1 MTSHHVFV
9 TGGTG
14 YLGAALIEALV
25 ARGHRVR
32 ALVRAGSER
41 KLPSGCEPVVGDALR
56 AQTFARSVAPADTFV
71 QLVGVAKPSPAKAR
85 QFREIDL
92 ASARAGVDAAR
103 ASNVRHFVY
112 VSVAQ
117 PAPIMKSYVAARVE
131 AEAHLR
137 ASGLDATILR
147 PWYVI
152 GPGHYWP
159 LAMVP
164 VYKLL
169 EALPATRASAI
180 RLGLVRHR
188 EMVAALVE
196 AVEHPA
202 HGVRIVETQGIR
214 SARSQTAR

>member
-1 MTSHHVFV
+1 MAPRHVFV

-14 YLGAALIEALV
+14 YLGSALIEAL
-25 ARGHRVR
+25 ALRGHRVR
-32 ALVRAGSER
+32 ALVRASSVS

-56 AQTFARSVAPADTFV
+56 SETFASAVASADTFV
-71 QLVGVAKPSPAKAR
+71 QLVGVAKPSPWKAA
-85 QFREIDL
+85 QFRSIDL

-103 ASNVRHFVY
+103 GAGVRHFVY

-117 PAPIMKSYVAARVE
+117 PAPVMKSYVAARAE

-137 ASGLDATILR
+137 ASGLDATIVR

-164 VYKLL
+164 AYKVL
-169 EALPATRASAI
+169 EALPATRASAV

-188 EMVAALVE
+188 EMVAALVR
-196 AVEHPA
+196 AVEEPA
-202 HGVRIVETQGIR
+202 HGVRIVETEAIR
-214 SARSQTAR
+214 AARIDDR